1 MASQQ
6 RRHHKSKLQLMIK
19 IVVSSLYF
27 GQKIV
32 TEDMQPGM
40 TMNSVYLYCSAFYQS
55 WILQYLCWPILR
67 VSGMQAPSSSVHVIS
82 VWHDDVKCRIC
93 QPRTWALSFAICDNA
108 VFSSSLLSHQSVC
121 QCCDRH
127 CKMMRASFDTS
138 DIHICRMMDCT
149 RWKLIRGLSSRL
161 RTCFQCPCYQ
171 NAALTVFL
179 AEFNFRLGS
188 LLCASF
194 LALSV
199 FSQFAQVQIYFI
211 CIRWLQKLLK
221 KLVYDTTVQNKI
233 MYQTDIFSN
242 NLSDKF
248 GNLFPW

>member
-1 MASQQ
+1 MWLVLFILG
-6 RRHHKSKLQLMIK
+6 RKLSLK
-19 IVVSSLYF
+19 ICSLAW
-27 GQKIV
+27 
-32 TEDMQPGM
+32 
-40 TMNSVYLYCSAFYQS
+40 L
-55 WILQYLCWPILR
+55 WILFICTVLHFTK
-67 VSGMQAPSSSVHVIS
+67 AESSSIFVGRYWECLACRLPAPLCTLS
-82 VWHDDVKCRIC
+82 VFDTMMLNAE
-93 QPRTWALSFAICDNA
+93 PRTWALSFAICDNA

-161 RTCFQCPCYQ
+161 KTCFQCPCYQ